1 MKRLLLL
8 LAVVVLSTI
17 SVYAQQ
23 NSEVIVTLKGG
34 QEVRGTITEE
44 IPGESITIKTAD
56 GDVFIYRNSEIA
68 KIHNPNLAAQKIAE
82 KQRIEREKAEKK
94 AEAKEAR
101 NALRQELKLG
111 NFKGYRGII
120 DVGCSFGGDLTMYG
134 YDLDKYDV
142 RRTYRITA
150 TIINGVNFGP
160 HLYMGVGTGIEY
172 NTCECGISGY
182 IPRIDGSQYWDH
194 IGHASYSAIN
204 IPVFLHVRAAWL
216 KERRVSPYLAFN
228 AGYSFAATQHYA
240 DRIVLIL
247 NEYYNEYYEE
257 YDEEYDA
264 TLETY
269 KVNGSAIY
277 LEPSFGFEFRIKQK
291 SAISASFV
299 APIYIRK
306 EATCG
311 EHSGF
316 NISLG
321 CKLGF
326 SF

>member
-1 MKRLLLL
+1 MKKLLLL

-120 DVGCSFGGDLTMYG
+120 DVGCSFGGNYWLGYRDYG
-134 YDLDKYDV
+134 WADSDPSY
-142 RRTYRITA
+142 RGTHRITA

-172 NTCECGISGY
+172 NKCEFY
-182 IPRIDGSQYWDH
+182 IGEDDPRLDVPYYRVHTDEE
-194 IGHASYSAIN
+194 ASYSAIN

-216 KERRVSPYLAFN
+216 KERRVSPFLAIN
-228 AGYSFAATQHYA
+228 AGYSFAATQHSA
-240 DRIVLIL
+240 DRIVHIL
-247 NEYYNEYYEE
+247 NEYDN
-257 YDEEYDA
+257 EYDA

-311 EHSGF
+311 EYSGF

>member
-120 DVGCSFGGDLTMYG
+120 DVGCSFGGGWLDS
-134 YDLDKYDV
+134 YDPYFYEGDFSYKD
-142 RRTYRITA
+142 TSRITA
-150 TIINGVNFGP
+150 SIINGVNFGP
-160 HLYMGVGTGIEY
+160 HFYMGIGTGIECSICY
-172 NTCECGISGY
+172 TDELWDENSDNT
-182 IPRIDGSQYWDH
+182 
-194 IGHASYSAIN
+194 SYSAIN
-204 IPVFLHVRAAWL
+204 IPVFLHVRAAWF
-216 KERRVSPYLAFN
+216 KERRVSPFLAIN
-228 AGYSFAATQHYA
+228 AGYSFAATQHYGV
-240 DRIVLIL
+240 RKTTIL
-247 NEYYNEYYEE
+247 DEDMNSYYTTFDSYE
-257 YDEEYDA
+257 
-264 TLETY
+264 
-269 KVNGSAIY
+269 VNGSAIY

-306 EATCG
+306 EATYS
-311 EHSGF
+311 EYSGF
-316 NISLG
+316 NIALG

>member
-120 DVGCSFGGDLTMYG
+120 DVGCSFGGNYWLGYRDYG
-134 YDLDKYDV
+134 WADSDPSY
-142 RRTYRITA
+142 RGTHRITA

-160 HLYMGVGTGIEY
+160 HFYMGIGTGIECNICY
-172 NTCECGISGY
+172 TDELWDENSDNT
-182 IPRIDGSQYWDH
+182 
-194 IGHASYSAIN
+194 SYSAIN
-204 IPVFLHVRAAWL
+204 IPVFLHVRAAWF
-216 KERRVSPYLAFN
+216 KERRVSPFLAIN
-228 AGYSFAATQHYA
+228 AGYSFAATQHYGV
-240 DRIVLIL
+240 RKTTIL
-247 NEYYNEYYEE
+247 DEDMNSYYTTLDSYE
-257 YDEEYDA
+257 
-264 TLETY
+264 
-269 KVNGSAIY
+269 VNGSAIY

-306 EATCG
+306 EATYS
-311 EHSGF
+311 EYSGF

>member
-101 NALRQELKLG
+101 IALRQELKLG

-120 DVGCSFGGDLTMYG
+120 DVGCSFGGNYW
-134 YDLDKYDV
+134 LDYRDYAWDDYSPSY
-142 RRTYRITA
+142 RGTFRITA

-172 NTCECGISGY
+172 NKCECIIGNDD
-182 IPRIDGSQYWDH
+182 PRLDTSIYRLDPD
-194 IGHASYSAIN
+194 HASYSAIN

-228 AGYSFAATQHYA
+228 AGYCFAATQHYA
-240 DRIVLIL
+240 DRIVHIL
-247 NEYYNEYYEE
+247 NEDDNS
-257 YDEEYDA
+257 YDA

>member
-44 IPGESITIKTAD
+44 IPGESITIKSAD

-120 DVGCSFGGDLTMYG
+120 DVGCSFGGDLG
-134 YDLDKYDV
+134 YDYLAEEFGYRK
-142 RRTYRITA
+142 TNRITA

-172 NTCECGISGY
+172 NNCNCKVTGY
-182 IPRIDGSQYWDH
+182 GLDGSWQHRD
-194 IGHASYSAIN
+194 IGHAYYSAIN

-247 NEYYNEYYEE
+247 DEYDNEY
-257 YDEEYDA
+257 DP

-311 EHSGF
+311 EYSGF

>member
-120 DVGCSFGGDLTMYG
+120 DVGCSFGGDLG
-134 YDLDKYDV
+134 YDYLAEEFGYRK
-142 RRTYRITA
+142 TNRITA

-172 NTCECGISGY
+172 NNCNCKVTGY
-182 IPRIDGSQYWDH
+182 GLDERWQHRD
-194 IGHASYSAIN
+194 IGYASYSAIN

-247 NEYYNEYYEE
+247 DEYDNEY
-257 YDEEYDA
+257 DP

-311 EHSGF
+311 EYSGF

>member
-120 DVGCSFGGDLTMYG
+120 DVGCSFGGNYWLDN
-134 YDLDKYDV
+134 YDYVFDENSGF
-142 RRTYRITA
+142 RGTYRITA

-172 NTCECGISGY
+172 NKCECRIGKY
-182 IPRIDGSQYWDH
+182 DPRLDGSYYRLDT
-194 IGHASYSAIN
+194 GHASYSAIN

-216 KERRVSPYLAFN
+216 KERRVSPFLAIN

-240 DRIVLIL
+240 DRIVNIL
-247 NEYYNEYYEE
+247 NEYDNQ
-257 YDEEYDA
+257 YDA

>member
-56 GDVFIYRNSEIA
+56 GDVFIYRNSEIS

-120 DVGCSFGGDLTMYG
+120 DVGCSFGGDWG
-134 YDLDKYDV
+134 YDDYLAEEFGYRK
-142 RRTYRITA
+142 TNRITA

-172 NTCECGISGY
+172 NKCECRITGW
-182 IPRIDGSQYWDH
+182 IPRFDGGTYRGV
-194 IGHASYSAIN
+194 IGDASYSAIN
-204 IPVFLHVRAAWL
+204 IPVFLHVRAAWF

-228 AGYSFAATQHYA
+228 AGYCFAATQHYA
-240 DRIVLIL
+240 DRIVHIL
-247 NEYYNEYYEE
+247 DEYDNEYYP
-257 YDEEYDA
+257 

>member
-56 GDVFIYRNSEIA
+56 GDVFIYRNSEIS

-82 KQRIEREKAEKK
+82 KQRIEREKADKK

-120 DVGCSFGGDLTMYG
+120 DVGCSFGGDYIEERG
-134 YDLDKYDV
+134 WDNDPVKE
-142 RRTYRITA
+142 TYRITA

-172 NTCECGISGY
+172 NKCECMRREVYLSSNEDVHYYYGE
-182 IPRIDGSQYWDH
+182 
-194 IGHASYSAIN
+194 ASYSAIN

-216 KERRVSPYLAFN
+216 KERRVSPFLAIN
-228 AGYSFAATQHYA
+228 AGYSFAATQHSA

-247 NEYYNEYYEE
+247 NEYDNEY
-257 YDEEYDA
+257 DP